1 MASDRAREN
10 RGGSVVSTS
19 IAFVAIAGCV
29 VTGRIVAR
37 VGLVRNTGP
46 DDILIVASLLCSVA
60 LTVLIWAR
68 VSQNLEY
75 PQNDGS

>member
-10 RGGSVVSTS
+10 RGGPAVSTS

-29 VTGRIVAR
+29 VTGRIFTR
-37 VGLVRNTGP
+37 VGLVRNAGY
-46 DDILIVASLLCSVA
+46 DDILIVASLFCSIA

-68 VSQNLEY
+68 E
-75 PQNDGS
+75 